1 MSYDERYTP
10 YVREAGLLPF
20 IELVRRST
28 PPNNA
33 AALTAL
39 IDHWRPETHTFHLRT
54 GEMTVTLQDIAMI
67 TGLPFDGNPLCMNTD
82 SEGWRAQMHALI
94 GMVPPE
100 PREPEREDKK
110 KERVAA
116 GATFTWISSNFAH
129 CPDDANED
137 MVKTYARVY
146 MWYVISRTMF
156 ADGTGKNA
164 PWMWLKALTV
174 FDSKW
179 SWGSATLAYLYRQLD
194 DASCRH
200 TGGIGGCLLAL
211 SIWSWERLPVG
222 RPKTVKYEDWDDK
235 DDPLRLPTWAY
246 KWDVLNE
253 TTDDPSVMYKLYKS
267 ELDAITPEQV
277 EWEPYGKGESF
288 GNPIEFR
295 LNPMCIRDRDLWH
308 MRCPLICNWAV
319 ELHLPHR
326 VFRQFGLFQPHPL
339 EWEDTDKLLHALDR
353 KKQRKIKDWASHRRK
368 YVVQFALSVEQAR
381 AGKRAQLREHCP
393 IAFNNYLA
401 WFLAS
406 TRVEVC
412 QSAYAE
418 EILEE
423 PTVFDEVAQH
433 QYNALVRKGNSVIP
447 SAPMMNFVRAQI
459 KKAADETETIL
470 ETTPA
475 GKRDGEGTLREF
487 IKRQGQKLRRLSNL
501 FGCRDPEY
509 VSPERSRPATPS
521 DPASGQS
528 HGEPFQDEDVGV
540 VTQEVADDMT
550 LGTYRARSA
559 YELKPRRGINKY
571 TPEDF
576 TQRGKRTVGTSR
588 MAALDDY
595 LDDDVE
601 PEAEPEPER
610 VPLPRKVK
618 KISVK
623 RGRGPSKRGK
633 H

>member
-1 MSYDERYTP
+1 MVWLLDDHWDKQHRSYAMSVEQRELAPLKLRSHGVTLGWMRYDERYTP

-20 IELVRRST
+20 IQLVRRST

-67 TGLPFDGNPLCMNTD
+67 TGLPIDGNPLCMNTD
-82 SEGWRAQMHALI
+82 SDGWRAQMHALI
-94 GMVPPE
+94 GMVPPK
-100 PREPEREDKK
+100 PREPEAEDKK

-116 GATFTWISSNFAH
+116 GATFTWISSNFST
-129 CPDDANED
+129 CPEDANED

-146 MWYVISRTMF
+146 MYVISRTMF

-194 DASCRH
+194 EACCRH
-200 TGGIGGCLLAL
+200 TGGIGGCLLTL

-246 KWDVLNE
+246 NWDVLNE
-253 TTDDPSVMYKLYKS
+253 TTDDPLVMYKLYKS

-295 LNPMCIRDRDLWH
+295 LNPMCTRDRDLWH

-326 VFRQFGLFQPHPL
+326 VFRQFGLFQPHPP

-353 KKQRKIKDWASHRRK
+353 KKQRKIKDWAKHHRK

-381 AGKRAQLREHCP
+381 ARKRAQLHEH
-393 IAFNNYLA
+393 
-401 WFLAS
+401 
-406 TRVEVC
+406 
-412 QSAYAE
+412 
-418 EILEE
+418 
-423 PTVFDEVAQH
+423 
-433 QYNALVRKGNSVIP
+433 
-447 SAPMMNFVRAQI
+447 
-459 KKAADETETIL
+459 
-470 ETTPA
+470 
-475 GKRDGEGTLREF
+475 
-487 IKRQGQKLRRLSNL
+487 
-501 FGCRDPEY
+501 
-509 VSPERSRPATPS
+509 
-521 DPASGQS
+521 
-528 HGEPFQDEDVGV
+528 
-540 VTQEVADDMT
+540 
-550 LGTYRARSA
+550 
-559 YELKPRRGINKY
+559 
-571 TPEDF
+571 
-576 TQRGKRTVGTSR
+576 
-588 MAALDDY
+588 
-595 LDDDVE
+595 
-601 PEAEPEPER
+601 
-610 VPLPRKVK
+610 
-618 KISVK
+618 
-623 RGRGPSKRGK
+623 
-633 H
+633 

>member
-1 MSYDERYTP
+1 MVWLLDDHWDKQHRSYAMSVEQRELAPLKLRSHGISLGWMRYDERYTP

-20 IELVRRST
+20 IQLVRRST
-28 PPNNA
+28 PPNNV

-54 GEMTVTLQDIAMI
+54 GEMTVMLQDIAMI
-67 TGLPFDGNPLCMNTD
+67 TGLPIDGNPLCMNTD
-82 SEGWRAQMHALI
+82 SDGWRAQMHALI

-100 PREPEREDKK
+100 PREPEAEDKK

-116 GATFTWISSNFAH
+116 GATFTWISSNFSH
-129 CPDDANED
+129 CPGDANED

-194 DASCRH
+194 EACCRH

-253 TTDDPSVMYKLYKS
+253 TTDNPSVMHKLYKS
-267 ELDAITPEQV
+267 KLDAITREQV

-288 GNPIEFR
+288 GNPMEFR
-295 LNPMCIRDRDLWH
+295 LNPMCTRDRDLWH

-326 VFRQFGLFQPHPL
+326 VFRQFGLFQPHPP

-353 KKQRKIKDWASHRRK
+353 KK
-368 YVVQFALSVEQAR
+368 
-381 AGKRAQLREHCP
+381 
-393 IAFNNYLA
+393 
-401 WFLAS
+401 
-406 TRVEVC
+406 
-412 QSAYAE
+412 
-418 EILEE
+418 
-423 PTVFDEVAQH
+423 
-433 QYNALVRKGNSVIP
+433 
-447 SAPMMNFVRAQI
+447 
-459 KKAADETETIL
+459 
-470 ETTPA
+470 
-475 GKRDGEGTLREF
+475 
-487 IKRQGQKLRRLSNL
+487 
-501 FGCRDPEY
+501 
-509 VSPERSRPATPS
+509 
-521 DPASGQS
+521 
-528 HGEPFQDEDVGV
+528 
-540 VTQEVADDMT
+540 
-550 LGTYRARSA
+550 
-559 YELKPRRGINKY
+559 
-571 TPEDF
+571 
-576 TQRGKRTVGTSR
+576 
-588 MAALDDY
+588 
-595 LDDDVE
+595 
-601 PEAEPEPER
+601 
-610 VPLPRKVK
+610 
-618 KISVK
+618 
-623 RGRGPSKRGK
+623 
-633 H
+633 

>member
-1 MSYDERYTP
+1 MARKQLNLAASVGGRADSSNCAAPARWSGARGNT
-10 YVREAGLLPF
+10 
-20 IELVRRST
+20 T
-28 PPNNA
+28 A
-33 AALTAL
+33 AAASLPASGTSMADLTQR
-39 IDHWRPETHTFHLRT
+39 RPVL
-54 GEMTVTLQDIAMI
+54 A
-67 TGLPFDGNPLCMNTD
+67 PN
-82 SEGWRAQMHALI
+82 AQ
-94 GMVPPE
+94 
-100 PREPEREDKK
+100 
-110 KERVAA
+110 
-116 GATFTWISSNFAH
+116 
-129 CPDDANED
+129 
-137 MVKTYARVY
+137 
-146 MWYVISRTMF
+146 SRTIPLHLAPLWPSLASCLYSQSQPRATSSSVLENPIAS
-156 ADGTGKNA
+156 AD
-164 PWMWLKALTV
+164 L
-174 FDSKW
+174 
-179 SWGSATLAYLYRQLD
+179 SWLD

-211 SIWSWERLPVG
+211 SIWSWERLLVG

-288 GNPIEFR
+288 GNPLEFR

-326 VFRQFGLFQPHPL
+326 VFRQFGLFQPHPP

-353 KKQRKIKDWASHRRK
+353 KKQRKIKDWASHHRK

-412 QSAYAE
+412 QPAYAE
-418 EILEE
+418 EIMEE

-475 GKRDGEGTLREF
+475 GKSDGEGALRENS
-487 IKRQGQKLRRLSNL
+487 LRFTSPSN
-501 FGCRDPEY
+501 
-509 VSPERSRPATPS
+509 
-521 DPASGQS
+521 
-528 HGEPFQDEDVGV
+528 
-540 VTQEVADDMT
+540 
-550 LGTYRARSA
+550 
-559 YELKPRRGINKY
+559 
-571 TPEDF
+571 
-576 TQRGKRTVGTSR
+576 
-588 MAALDDY
+588 
-595 LDDDVE
+595 
-601 PEAEPEPER
+601 
-610 VPLPRKVK
+610 
-618 KISVK
+618 
-623 RGRGPSKRGK
+623 
-633 H
+633 

>member
-1 MSYDERYTP
+1 MVWLLDDHWDKQHRSYAMSVQQRELAPLKLRSHGISLGGMRYDERYTP

-28 PPNNA
+28 PPNNV

-67 TGLPFDGNPLCMNTD
+67 TGLPIDGNPLCMNTD
-82 SEGWRAQMHALI
+82 SEGWRAQMQALI

-100 PREPEREDKK
+100 PREPEREHKK

-156 ADGTGKNA
+156 ADGTGKHA
-164 PWMWLKALTV
+164 PWMWLKALNV

-277 EWEPYGKGESF
+277 EWEPYEKGESF
-288 GNPIEFR
+288 GNPIEFK

-326 VFRQFGLFQPHPL
+326 VFRQFGLFQPHPP
-339 EWEDTDKLLHALDR
+339 EWEDTDKLLHELDR
-353 KKQRKIKDWASHRRK
+353 KKQRKIKDWASHHRK

-412 QSAYAE
+412 QPAYAE

-423 PTVFDEVAQH
+423 PTFFM
-433 QYNALVRKGNSVIP
+433 R
-447 SAPMMNFVRAQI
+447 
-459 KKAADETETIL
+459 
-470 ETTPA
+470 
-475 GKRDGEGTLREF
+475 
-487 IKRQGQKLRRLSNL
+487 
-501 FGCRDPEY
+501 
-509 VSPERSRPATPS
+509 
-521 DPASGQS
+521 
-528 HGEPFQDEDVGV
+528 
-540 VTQEVADDMT
+540 
-550 LGTYRARSA
+550 
-559 YELKPRRGINKY
+559 
-571 TPEDF
+571 
-576 TQRGKRTVGTSR
+576 
-588 MAALDDY
+588 
-595 LDDDVE
+595 
-601 PEAEPEPER
+601 
-610 VPLPRKVK
+610 
-618 KISVK
+618 
-623 RGRGPSKRGK
+623 
-633 H
+633 